1 MVLGAGAR
9 VRLFLPCLP
18 RPCHPIPAAHHP
30 CNLVLAGA
38 HLLPLLQVGQ
48 ALSLSSAT
56 PGPWSQHA
64 LQQPQQQPMPL
75 QPGMGGLAAE
85 LQQAAKTAA
94 QPPAP
99 LVPEDGV
106 LHAGMG
112 PGGKGT
118 RVHVCSKDDT
128 LRTVVERLA
137 TPGELLGRTGRWF
150 GEDNWCHGVCCAP
163 VSRGSWCAGCTS
175 GYG

>member
-1 MVLGAGAR
+1 
-9 VRLFLPCLP
+9 
-18 RPCHPIPAAHHP
+18 
-30 CNLVLAGA
+30 
-38 HLLPLLQVGQ
+38 
-48 ALSLSSAT
+48 
-56 PGPWSQHA
+56 
-64 LQQPQQQPMPL
+64 MPL
-75 QPGMGGLAAE
+75 RPGMGGLAAE

-112 PGGKGT
+112 PGGKGA

-137 TPGELLGRTGRWF
+137 TPGEFLGRTGRWF
-150 GEDNWCHGVCCAP
+150 GEDNWCHVVCWAP
-163 VSRGSWCAGCTS
+163 VSRGSWCAGCMS
-175 GYG
+175 GYGRVRCELICLHEVCVRLTMPLLQLPVAQAYGGWL